1 MTRSCRRGRTSG
13 TILVDLEQ
21 RRVIDLLPDRK
32 AETLANW
39 LQQHPG
45 VEIISRDRA
54 EAYAQGARV
63 GAPQAMQVA
72 DRWHWLKNLSQ
83 ALENLLLREHR
94 SLREAARLNG
104 TEAHQPRDQTC
115 SAPESQDGSVPNT
128 LMQAVSIDC
137 LPPH

>member
-1 MTRSCRRGRTSG
+1 MDDFAFRRGHTYG
-13 TILVDLEQ
+13 TILVDVEQ

-54 EAYAQGARV
+54 EAYAQGARA

-72 DRWHWLKNLSQ
+72 DRWHLLKNLSQ
-83 ALENLLLREHR
+83 ALENWRTGEP
-94 SLREAARLNG
+94 AVAG
-104 TEAHQPRDQTC
+104 T
-115 SAPESQDGSVPNT
+115 S
-128 LMQAVSIDC
+128 
-137 LPPH
+137 